1 MVLLLRSTGVS
12 VVFAKLTSC
21 TVVFCV
27 QVYSAHTGPFGADH
41 LLPLTVPLPFELVAP
56 SFVSRAQLPSGDSHE
71 EGMT

>member
-41 LLPLTVPLPFELVAP
+41 LPTIDSAPPF
-56 SFVSRAQLPSGDSHE
+56 RACSAVLRKQSTTPE